1 MMMKLDKKLLKINS
15 NLCQNVI
22 LVSLTL
28 TALKKELEKDLGR
41 RWFGKT
47 SMLLIFNTLKQLL
60 EQRNLHNIYLFIPIG
75 SDMLLIK
82 TKVNKQNYLQIKNAT
97 KKSEPK
103 ESLIFVILLRIPSL
117 INLRLEG
124 MKEIICL
131 TLLKSMI
138 NSRIM

>member
-28 TALKKELEKDLGR
+28 TALKKELEKDFGR

-60 EQRNLHNIYLFIPIG
+60 EQRNLHNIYLFIRIG
-75 SDMLLIK
+75 QVMLLIK
-82 TKVNKQNYLQIKNAT
+82 MKANKLNYLLIKNAT